1 MGNIREL
8 DKRRKSIRN
17 IRKITR
23 TMELIATAR
32 FKKAMDRASAANDYT
47 QRITAI
53 VRDLASAGLEVTH
66 PLLAER
72 PEVKSSTILML
83 TSNRGL
89 CGGYNG
95 SVIRAAVLRRNE
107 LSASGDAFRLEISG
121 KRGIAA
127 MKFRNVTIDQMYT
140 NFEDQPAFEEVAKI
154 ADRLMDDF
162 ISGRMDRLDVAYT
175 RFVSVS
181 KQVPTVATLLPFST
195 IDAEEA
201 AGAGDA
207 QKVVAQKVVAQKVV
221 AQKVAGS
228 DSAGSDPT
236 GANRDYEFLPSAESI
251 LEEVVPASFRVKL
264 FKCFLDAAV
273 SEQIARMV
281 AMKSATENA
290 GDIIKQLSMTF
301 NRARQSKI
309 TQEIM
314 EIIGGV
320 EALEG

>member
-1 MGNIREL
+1 MANIREL
-8 DKRRKSIRN
+8 DKRRKSVRN

-32 FKKAMDRASAANDYT
+32 FKKAMDRAAAASDYT
-47 QRITAI
+47 TRITQI
-53 VRDLASAGLEVTH
+53 VTDLASAGLEVSH

-72 PEVKSSTILML
+72 PEVKASTTLLL

-95 SVIRAAVLRRNE
+95 SVLRTAAQTRNVLE
-107 LSASGDAFRLEISG
+107 KSGAALKLDVSG
-121 KRGIAA
+121 KRGINA
-127 MKFRNVTIDQMYT
+127 MKFRQITIDHAYT
-140 NFEDQPAFEEVAKI
+140 NFEDEPKFVDVAKI

-162 ISGRMDRLDVAYT
+162 TSGRMDRLDVVYT
-175 RFVSVS
+175 RFITVSRQVAVS
-181 KQVPTVATLLPFST
+181 ETLLPFAQPKVE
-195 IDAEEA
+195 DAGVKSA
-201 AGAGDA
+201 AGDSG
-207 QKVVAQKVVAQKVV
+207 
-221 AQKVAGS
+221 AGS
-228 DSAGSDPT
+228 T
-236 GANRDYEFLPSAESI
+236 GYEFLPSAASI
-251 LEEVVPASFRVKL
+251 LEEVVPASFRARL

-273 SEQIARMV
+273 SEQISRMV

-290 GDIIKQLSMTF
+290 GEIIKQLSMTF
-301 NRARQSKI
+301 NRARQAKI